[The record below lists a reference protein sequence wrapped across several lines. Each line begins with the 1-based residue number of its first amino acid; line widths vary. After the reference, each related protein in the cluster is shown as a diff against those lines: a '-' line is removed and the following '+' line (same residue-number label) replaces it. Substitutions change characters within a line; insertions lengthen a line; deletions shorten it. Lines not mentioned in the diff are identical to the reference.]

1 MNTRVYDILEE
12 LDLTPVI
19 KALPNGMHTS
29 LSKEFDTI
37 GTLLS
42 GGELKICIARALNK
56 ETGLYIFD
64 EPSSALDPISEY
76 KLNKLLD
83 KITNKTVIIISHR
96 LTTAITADNILFLK
110 SGELVEQGT
119 HKELMKRKGYYF
131 DLFTKQAEKYGT
143 EYLISSF

>member
-42 GGELKICIARALNK
+42 GGEAQKICIARALNK
-56 ETGLYIFD
+56 ETGLYI
-64 EPSSALDPISEY
+64 
-76 KLNKLLD
+76 
-83 KITNKTVIIISHR
+83 
-96 LTTAITADNILFLK
+96 
-110 SGELVEQGT
+110 
-119 HKELMKRKGYYF
+119 
-131 DLFTKQAEKYGT
+131 
-143 EYLISSF
+143 